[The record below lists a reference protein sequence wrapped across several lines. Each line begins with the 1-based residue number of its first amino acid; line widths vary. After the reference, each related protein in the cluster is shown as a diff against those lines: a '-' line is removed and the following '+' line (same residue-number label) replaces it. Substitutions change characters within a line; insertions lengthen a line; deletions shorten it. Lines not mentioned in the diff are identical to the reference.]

1 MIKKLSLLLAILLA
15 FTSTVFTVDIETD
28 VTYGIYDFTT
38 NQIIAGQNMDS
49 EIAIASVTKIM
60 TAMLVYDAIS
70 AGKLN
75 MTDSYKYT
83 QDELNLYLY
92 GSDINIAL
100 GTSVTVDELMS
111 LLLIRSANSSAQALS
126 KLVSGSEAEFV
137 KLMNARAAELGM
149 TRTRFINSHGLP
161 VIQSDDQNTSTI
173 KDLTLMLNELFIKY
187 PEIVEYTQKT
197 ELALPR
203 IGLNIKTTNPLLGYK
218 TVDGLKTGTTNRAGK
233 CLITTA
239 TEDAE
244 GLDAERR
251 VFTLVFGAKDDKE
264 RLNVSRILLDTALD
278 DYVYKRVVGT
288 DLVFKQELDP
298 INFDQDFVEII
309 PEHTT
314 DLLLNKKNVYKLEVK
329 HNDPVEET
337 IEVGQVMG
345 KLILTENGTPI
356 DEVDLIALTSV
367 ERTPFLRRLWKKIK
381 SFF

>member
-218 TVDGLKTGTTNRAGK
+218 TVDGLKTSTTNRAGK